1 MARKIVIVGAGAAG
15 VSAAASARKF
25 DREAEI
31 SLVTEE
37 QHAAYSRC
45 GLPFVLSREIPAFN
59 NLILYPSDFY
69 RMMKLN
75 LLLETRAL
83 ELDARNRSV
92 KVQNKNGGTTTLQYD
107 SLIVATGARAVK
119 PPIKGVDKL
128 GLHVVRTIADCEVID
143 SQIEKSKSA
152 VIIGAGLIGLEVA
165 AGLKERNLKVTVVEL
180 LPQVLPQMLDSDMA
194 KTVHQHLTKNGID
207 VIVGKGV
214 DEIMGNTNVTSVSV
228 GGSEI
233 QADMVILAAGIKP
246 AVELL
251 NQIGAEVGKTGCARV
266 DIRMRTNISDVYAVG
281 DCSETT
287 HMISGKAFSPQ
298 LGTTAVRQGKVAGIN
313 AAGGYSTWSGALGSS
328 ITRFLDL
335 EIGQT
340 GLTESRAKD
349 VGLQPVV
356 GTITAKTRAHYYPGG
371 KDIKIK
377 VIAEPEF
384 GRIIGTQIIGG
395 EEVTQRINMASA
407 AIQKGLTVYEAAM
420 MDTCY
425 SPPVADYW
433 EPWVTA
439 AEMAL
444 RKIKSD

>member
-1 MARKIVIVGAGAAG
+1 
-15 VSAAASARKF
+15 
-25 DREAEI
+25 
-31 SLVTEE
+31 
-37 QHAAYSRC
+37 
-45 GLPFVLSREIPAFN
+45 
-59 NLILYPSDFY
+59 
-69 RMMKLN
+69 
-75 LLLETRAL
+75 
-83 ELDARNRSV
+83 
-92 KVQNKNGGTTTLQYD
+92 
-107 SLIVATGARAVK
+107 
-119 PPIKGVDKL
+119 
-128 GLHVVRTIADCEVID
+128 
-143 SQIEKSKSA
+143 
-152 VIIGAGLIGLEVA
+152 
-165 AGLKERNLKVTVVEL
+165 
-180 LPQVLPQMLDSDMA
+180 MLDSDMA
-194 KTVHQHLTKNGID
+194 KTVHEHLIKNGID

-214 DEIMGNTNVTSVSV
+214 DEIMGNTKVTGVSV
-228 GGSEI
+228 GGSRI
-233 QADMVILAAGIKP
+233 QADMVILAVGVKP

-251 NQIGAEVGKTGCARV
+251 NQIGAEVGKTGCVKV
-266 DIRMRTNISDVYAVG
+266 DTRMRTNISDVYAVG

-395 EEVTQRINMASA
+395 EEVTQRINMASV
-407 AIQKGLTVYEAAM
+407 AIQKGLTVYEAPM

-444 RKIKSD
+444 RKIRSD